1 MASARALLPLPT
13 SPPSTMRSPRRKP
26 PPRSLSRLEN
36 PDGTVSMGSAPSA
49 TASTRPSR
57 SDRGEMSAPRGIPQ
71 DRARPQRGARKKLST
86 LSASTCQ
93 GGRECRQFGTREV
106 IQVAPRY
113 LAQRANG
120 RGEGSTAPLR
130 LSRELHAADQG
141 GAHRRREGE
150 GAKPA
155 LGSRTPCGA
164 ANLGQIGDV
173 HLIRGEACGNEAG
186 ECHLPRP
193 ADGRARGECREV
205 PECKNGRRERV
216 WRECV
221 G

>member
-13 SPPSTMRSPRRKP
+13 SPPSTMRSHRRKP

-71 DRARPQRGARKKLST
+71 DRARPKKGARKKLST
-86 LSASTCQ
+86 LSASTSQ

-113 LAQRANG
+113 LAQRANV

-130 LSRELHAADQG
+130 LSRELD
-141 GAHRRREGE
+141 
-150 GAKPA
+150 K
-155 LGSRTPCGA
+155 
-164 ANLGQIGDV
+164 I
-173 HLIRGEACGNEAG
+173 
-186 ECHLPRP
+186 
-193 ADGRARGECREV
+193 GRASC
-205 PECKNGRRERV
+205 RERV
-216 WRECV
+216 
-221 G
+221 